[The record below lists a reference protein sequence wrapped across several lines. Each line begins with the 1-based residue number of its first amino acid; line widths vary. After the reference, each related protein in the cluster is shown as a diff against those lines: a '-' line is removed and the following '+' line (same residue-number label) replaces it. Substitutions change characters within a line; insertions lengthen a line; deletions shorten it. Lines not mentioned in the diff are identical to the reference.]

1 MLRLLRLKPLAVMGW
16 LSLALLVMLLIYP
29 VEGVNAAIRGI
40 LIWWDVLFP
49 ALFPFFVISELML
62 GFGLVH
68 FFGSLL
74 DPVMRPLFRVP
85 GIGGFIL
92 TIGFASGYPV
102 GARLTSQLWEQKLV
116 TREEGERLVAFTTTS
131 DPIFLIG
138 AVAVGFFHDP
148 GLAVVLGAAH
158 YGTALLVGLLMRYH
172 GGGAMSDCPVVK
184 SEGGLLKRSFEAMHA
199 ARLKDGRPFGLM
211 LQQAVRA
218 GIQLVFV
225 IGGLVVFFS
234 TVLAMLQ
241 AGHLLEA
248 MHGAAEA
255 ILRWAGFPGGLS
267 EAVIGGLF
275 EVTLGAKAAGGA
287 AAEIPLVYKAAMGAF
302 VLSWAGLSVHA
313 QIISV
318 LHRTNLRYAPFL
330 LARLLHGVLSAFA
343 VLLLWDWLK
352 PEPTSAGAGEA
363 LSAFAH
369 AAQPETLIRLWSA
382 PGSILSFVLLAAALV
397 FLASL
402 HHFHIKMSEWHGKI

>member
-1 MLRLLRLKPLAVMGW
+1 MLRIFRLQPLLLMSW
-16 LSLALLVMLLIYP
+16 LSLALLGMLLFYP

-138 AVAVGFFHDP
+138 AVSVGFFHDP
-148 GLAVVLGAAH
+148 RLAVILGVAH
-158 YGTALLVGLLMRYH
+158 YGTALLVGILMRFH
-172 GGGAMSDCPVVK
+172 GGGAMSGYPAVQAA
-184 SEGGLLKRSFEAMHA
+184 EGRLLKRSFEAMHA
-199 ARLKDGRPFGLM
+199 ARLADGRPFGLM
-211 LQQAVRA
+211 LQQAVRS

-225 IGGLVVFFS
+225 VGGLVVFFS
-234 TVLAMLQ
+234 AVLAMLS
-241 AGHLLEA
+241 AVHLLEN
-248 MHGAAEA
+248 MHAAA
-255 ILRWAGFPGGLS
+255 DTVLHTLGFPAGLAES
-267 EAVIGGLF
+267 VVGGLF
-275 EVTLGAKAAGGA
+275 EVTLGSKAAGGA
-287 AAEIPLVYKAAMGAF
+287 AASIPMVYKVAMGAF
-302 VLSWAGLSVHA
+302 ILSWAGLSVHA
-313 QIISV
+313 QIVSL
-318 LHRTNLRYAPFL
+318 LHKTNLRYTPFL
-330 LARLLHGVLSAFA
+330 FARVLHGILSAAAVLLLWDVLKPDPAPAAGVLSAFA
-343 VLLLWDWLK
+343 Q
-352 PEPTSAGAGEA
+352 AGQPEA
-363 LSAFAH
+363 LTRYGA
-369 AAQPETLIRLWSA
+369 L
-382 PGSILSFVLLAAALV
+382 PGSILSFVLLTAALAL
-397 FLASL
+397 LASL
-402 HHFHIKMSEWHGKI
+402 HHFHIKINEWHGKI